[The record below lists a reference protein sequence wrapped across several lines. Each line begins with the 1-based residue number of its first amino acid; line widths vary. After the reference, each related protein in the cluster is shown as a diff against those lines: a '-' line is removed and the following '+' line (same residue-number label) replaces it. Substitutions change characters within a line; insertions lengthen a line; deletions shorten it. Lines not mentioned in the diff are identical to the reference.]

1 MCSLIGWVTLLVL
14 LSSRSAKPIPD
25 EFIAPAITTR
35 AVAQL

>member
-1 MCSLIGWVTLLVL
+1 MCSLIGWATLLVL

-35 AVAQL
+35 AVARL